1 MRTNQIGSTP
11 FSPCLLHTVILLLN
25 ISFTVFRSIDLAMS
39 TPNPTSNTIRAL
51 LSAIAVFHFIY
62 THATTWNVG
71 PSRMYTYCSQ
81 IASLVQQGDTILI
94 DFATYVND
102 PQVIWNKSNLYI
114 AGINGRPRLEAGS
127 IIANDMVN
135 GKGIFVISGSN
146 VHVHNIE
153 FANAVVQDNNG
164 AGIRQ
169 EGANLWVSSCAFSGN
184 EMGILGGNIPNC
196 KTTIEYCEF
205 LNSGS
210 TFNPGY
216 QHNVY
221 INHID
226 TLVFR
231 FNYSHDAIAEGHELK
246 SRASYNFILYNRI
259 ANEGSE
265 DSRTIDLPNGGT
277 SVIVGNIIEQ
287 GPASANS
294 NLLGYGLEGLT
305 NPAPHAL
312 YCCSN
317 SFINKK
323 TTGSFIQVANGTD
336 SLFVKNNIFAG
347 AKTGGLFIGTAS
359 VLDSSNNAI
368 NNALSVFGFED
379 ETNYNYRLLSDAI
392 VIDKG
397 VSVSKAV
404 HGYSLNPSLEYL
416 DQHSFSI
423 RPVNGV
429 LDIGAFEYAS
439 PLHTTENSLNNIS
452 FYPNPASGFMQI
464 DIDINAVRARRLSLL
479 DLSGKEVL
487 SQALQPGNNIVDIS
501 GRPSGLYFVVVTVDR
516 EILIRKLYI
525 Y

>member
-1 MRTNQIGSTP
+1 
-11 FSPCLLHTVILLLN
+11 
-25 ISFTVFRSIDLAMS
+25 MS
-39 TPNPTSNTIRAL
+39 TPCPISNTIRAL
-51 LSAIAVFHFIY
+51 LSILVVFHSIS

-71 PSRMYTYCSQ
+71 PTRTYTYCSQ
-81 IASLVQQGDTILI
+81 VAPLVQAGDTILI
-94 DFATYVND
+94 DFATYIND
-102 PQVIWNKSNLYI
+102 PQVIWNKNNLYI
-114 AGINGRPRLEAGS
+114 AGIGGRPRLEAGS

-146 VHVHNIE
+146 VHVDNIE

-169 EGANLWVSSCAFSGN
+169 EGANLWVSNCTFNGN

-216 QHNVY
+216 QHNIY

-246 SRASYNFILYNRI
+246 SRATYNFILYNRI

-287 GPASANS
+287 GPNSANS

-305 NPAPHAL
+305 NPAPHVL

-336 SLFVKNNIFAG
+336 TLFVKNNIFAG
-347 AKTGGLFIGTAS
+347 AKTGGLFIGTAA
-359 VLDSSNNAI
+359 VMDSSNNAI
-368 NNALSVFGFED
+368 NNSLSAFGFQD
-379 ETNYNYRLLSDAI
+379 ETNYDYHLLPDAI
-392 VIDKG
+392 VVDKG
-397 VSVSKAV
+397 VDVSKIV
-404 HGYSLNPSLEYL
+404 HGYSLNPSLEYV
-416 DQHSFSI
+416 DQYSFSI
-423 RPVNGV
+423 RAINGL
-429 LDIGAFEYAS
+429 LDIGAYEYAL
-439 PLHTTENSLNNIS
+439 PLHIKETGVDGIKL
-452 FYPNPASGFMQI
+452 YPNPAAGLVHVDFEINDIQSGH
-464 DIDINAVRARRLSLL
+464 LSLL
-479 DLSGKEVL
+479 DLSGKVVL
-487 SQALQPGNNIVDIS
+487 IQALQAGKNTIDLS
-501 GRPSGLYFVVVTVDR
+501 GRNNGLYFVMMTVGR

-525 Y
+525 Q